1 MMKTADIYTHIY
13 NLNSVVYGF
22 SECNTLLILDLVF
35 GKKQRRRFSI
45 NRNFAGDYIG
55 LDSRPLLKNL
65 VGRREKVA
73 FAEVVK
79 KYDRRFKV
87 SCCQLS

>member
-1 MMKTADIYTHIY
+1 M
-13 NLNSVVYGF
+13 
-22 SECNTLLILDLVF
+22 F
-35 GKKQRRRFSI
+35 GKKERRRFSI

-55 LDSRPLLKNL
+55 LDARPLLNNL

-87 SCCQLS
+87 SHL

>member
-1 MMKTADIYTHIY
+1 MYC
-13 NLNSVVYGF
+13 F
-22 SECNTLLILDLVF
+22 CLDLMF
-35 GKKQRRRFSI
+35 GKKERRRYSI

-55 LDSRPLLKNL
+55 LDSRPLLQSL

-87 SCCQLS
+87 SCIELL

>member
-1 MMKTADIYTHIY
+1 MKGYVMFY
-13 NLNSVVYGF
+13 
-22 SECNTLLILDLVF
+22 LDLLF
-35 GKKQRRRFSI
+35 GKKERRRYSI

-55 LDSRPLLKNL
+55 LDSRLLLQSL

-87 SCCQLS
+87 IYVSYYKKVVICRYMCGKACFKMM

>member
-1 MMKTADIYTHIY
+1 M
-13 NLNSVVYGF
+13 NCVF
-22 SECNTLLILDLVF
+22 PDLVF
-35 GKKQRRRFSI
+35 GKKERRRYSL

-55 LDSRPLLKNL
+55 LDSRPFLRNL
-65 VGRREKVA
+65 VGRRDQVV

-87 SCCQLS
+87 SYSEML

>member
-1 MMKTADIYTHIY
+1 M
-13 NLNSVVYGF
+13 
-22 SECNTLLILDLVF
+22 F
-35 GKKQRRRFSI
+35 GKKERRRFSI

-55 LDSRPLLKNL
+55 LDSRPLLQNL

-87 SCCQLS
+87 SCYKI

>member
-1 MMKTADIYTHIY
+1 M
-13 NLNSVVYGF
+13 
-22 SECNTLLILDLVF
+22 F
-35 GKKQRRRFSI
+35 GKKERRRFSI

-55 LDSRPLLKNL
+55 LDSRPFLRTL
-65 VGRREKVA
+65 VGKRDQAV

-87 SCCQLS
+87 SYSEML

>member
-1 MMKTADIYTHIY
+1 M
-13 NLNSVVYGF
+13 
-22 SECNTLLILDLVF
+22 F
-35 GKKQRRRFSI
+35 GKKERRRFSI

-55 LDSRPLLKNL
+55 LESRPLLQNL

-87 SCCQLS
+87 SYSELL

>member
-1 MMKTADIYTHIY
+1 M
-13 NLNSVVYGF
+13 
-22 SECNTLLILDLVF
+22 F
-35 GKKQRRRFSI
+35 GKKERRKYSI

-55 LDSRPLLKNL
+55 LDSRPTLQSL
-65 VGRREKVA
+65 VGRREKVE

-87 SCCQLS
+87 CINIPEY